1 VSESAPRLGEAG
13 RVDRRLACTAGATPN
28 LRLV

>member
-13 RVDRRLACTAGATPN
+13 RVDRRLACTAGATN